1 MGINLDYINK
11 FNNGSIWI
19 DYTNRG
25 NIYPLPKLDY
35 KYTLILLVTN
45 YFNNNN

>member
-25 NIYPLPKLDY
+25 
-35 KYTLILLVTN
+35 KYLSAPEARL
-45 YFNNNN
+45 